1 MSDIQKEIP
10 SIERASGTRKENDR
24 ADVASTSAAQA
35 VIDLSW
41 LRLD

>member
-1 MSDIQKEIP
+1 MSGIQKEIH
-10 SIERASGTRKENDR
+10 SIEQASGARKENDR
-24 ADVASTSAAQA
+24 ADVATTSAAQA